1 MKEDSFRRIC
11 RDKIIN
17 SKDAVVKCHLLHHND
32 PYQKLGPFKLEEL
45 WIRPY
50 RSKIHEFLTG
60 TEIDYLITVST
71 PYLSDARKVQ
81 KEAVKEEQNVQSV
94 SKTVQHW
101 LDDVIFKENS
111 TYAYFE
117 EETGYKIYQL
127 MPMKDVNSY
136 TVKDQILL
144 KMSKRIEMATQTNV
158 LTRFG
163 SSSYQVMKLIN

>member
-1 MKEDSFRRIC
+1 M
-11 RDKIIN
+11 
-17 SKDAVVKCHLLHHND
+17 
-32 PYQKLGPFKLEEL
+32 EEL

-50 RSKIHEFLTG
+50 RSKIHDFLTE

-101 LDDVIFKENS
+101 LDEITFKENA

-117 EETGYKIYQL
+117 EETGYKIYKL
-127 MPMKDVNSY
+127 MSMKDVNSY

-144 KMSKRIEMATQTNV
+144 KMSKRIEMATKTNV
-158 LTRFG
+158 LSRFG

>member
-1 MKEDSFRRIC
+1 M
-11 RDKIIN
+11 
-17 SKDAVVKCHLLHHND
+17 
-32 PYQKLGPFKLEEL
+32 EEL

-50 RSKIHEFLTG
+50 RSKIHDFLTE

-101 LDDVIFKENS
+101 LDEISFKENA
-111 TYAYFE
+111 TYEYFE

-144 KMSKRIEMATQTNV
+144 KMSKRIEMATKTNV
-158 LTRFG
+158 LSRFG
-163 SSSYQVMKLIN
+163 SSSYQVMKLDNCSQCGEIYSEVVVFILTNDIWT